1 MTNILFWNF
10 KQQVF
15 FVFFVN
21 SFVFANCLIIGLGIA
36 FQVTNEVT
44 STVVVKYGVISFI
57 WSELLIN
64 ELYTSEY
71 LPQITSGC
79 YCRIYFFVNFAYKSL
94 LFKLNRKY
102 F

>member
-1 MTNILFWNF
+1 M
-10 KQQVF
+10 
-15 FVFFVN
+15 
-21 SFVFANCLIIGLGIA
+21 GLGIV

-44 STVVVKYGVISFI
+44 STVVVKYGVINFI

-79 YCRIYFFVNFAYKSL
+79 YYRIYFFVNFAYKSL
-94 LFKLNRKY
+94 LFKLTESISKY
-102 F
+102 SYSGSAVRLFFLKHDESDGFL